1 MGQYRPPAFNNNL
14 PSNDRAPLQML
25 IKTSALPW
33 TNNFNNSI
41 SSMAGSCDYE
51 ICVDSYNLSGNYFSG
66 LMEAQNHFIFNAPPS
81 ISQLKDD
88 AKIFLP
94 PQKPARFSSSDPQRF
109 EQTEGDTLASFAAS
123 IASDTALLTNTMSVS
138 PMIEVKRGPE
148 IIGPTSQLFAEFSRK
163 TEDYLVNNQPFRNN
177 DPSSAAENQM
187 LSQYD
192 HVKNLTNSSTSEVQ
206 SKNVG
211 LAGTSIFSSNH
222 KPISRHGASPTYPP
236 TAIQGRM
243 PINSQSDQERLKQ
256 SIMKRAPRYE
266 NLSKIT
272 VDSSHSAQPKT
283 TDVVVGSSSA
293 MEHVRRAGVC
303 RPPDSS
309 TSLMDLRSSVTSFP
323 SSVHSNLVEENQSSK
338 EVHLANFTTSQ
349 SDERNG
355 KPKASCAFAETA
367 SSSIVMMTPITS
379 VNIFLS
385 NFMKEDSDKDKQA
398 STSQTTSSSSVDNIQ
413 RQSNEPIDLSI
424 CSNANFSSK
433 SSSSEQNSRVINS
446 TGTPQDIIAIQS
458 KPQFPTLSM
467 DSVPIHS
474 SSKDSHENFDLPPT
488 TYKYA
493 LEGNM
498 NLQTGIASTKSEP
511 RAIMKS
517 NNSSSTTQNSPQD
530 LSNSLSATKKSQKRL
545 PAIPMETRSSEPLH
559 NSQVTFD
566 VEKKQ
571 KESAF
576 EADSNLIGHTDLSDL
591 DSKKTLSMVI

>member
-1 MGQYRPPAFNNNL
+1 MYVGQYRPPAFSNNL

-41 SSMAGSCDYE
+41 GSMAGSCDYE
-51 ICVDSYNLSGNYFSG
+51 ICVDSYNLSGDYFSG
-66 LMEAQNHFIFNAPPS
+66 LMEAQNHFIFNTPPS
-81 ISQLKDD
+81 ISQMKDD

-94 PQKPARFSSSDPQRF
+94 PQKPARFSSNDPQRF
-109 EQTEGDTLASFAAS
+109 DQAEGDTLASFAAS

-177 DPSSAAENQM
+177 DPLAVENQL

-192 HVKNLTNSSTSEVQ
+192 HIKHLTNSCTSEVQ

-211 LAGTSIFSSNH
+211 LAGKSIFSSNH
-222 KPISRHGASPTYPP
+222 KPITRHGAIPTYPP
-236 TAIQGRM
+236 VAIQGRI

-272 VDSSHSAQPKT
+272 ADSSYSAQPKT

-303 RPPDSS
+303 KPPDS
-309 TSLMDLRSSVTSFP
+309 TASLMDLRSSVTSIASF
-323 SSVHSNLVEENQSSK
+323 VQSNLVEENRTS
-338 EVHLANFTTSQ
+338 EVLLANFTTSS
-349 SDERNG
+349 SDERNE
-355 KPKASCAFAETA
+355 KSKASYAFAETA
-367 SSSIVMMTPITS
+367 SSPIVMMTPITS

-398 STSQTTSSSSVDNIQ
+398 STSQTASSASLDTIQ

-433 SSSSEQNSRVINS
+433 SSSSEQNSRVVNS
-446 TGTPQDIIAIQS
+446 MNTPLDIIATQS
-458 KPQFPTLSM
+458 TSQCSTLSR
-467 DSVPIHS
+467 DSVSIHS
-474 SSKDSHENFDLPPT
+474 SSKDNHENFDLPPT

-493 LEGNM
+493 FEGNM

-511 RAIMKS
+511 RAVTKS
-517 NNSSSTTQNSPQD
+517 NNPSSITQNSPQD
-530 LSNSLSATKKSQKRL
+530 LSNSLSANKKAQKRL
-545 PAIPMETRSSEPLH
+545 PAIPMDTKSSEPSH
-559 NSQVTFD
+559 NPQVTFD
-566 VEKKQ
+566 MEKKQ
-571 KESAF
+571 NDNAF
-576 EADSNLIGHTDLSDL
+576 EADSNLIGHTDLSDI
-591 DSKKTLSMVI
+591 DSKKTLSMVS